1 MKKIYIGLLVM
12 LSALL
17 VNTAGKTQ
25 TITNVQLQDSC
36 NSNSYNIM
44 YFASISAASANQ
56 SLLINWGDGTTS
68 SPNLGAS
75 QTTQFLNHIY
85 SSAGTYTI
93 MTVLYKNSI
102 AVDTHITSYTIYC
115 SHINIKAYLDNNNN
129 CVLNTG
135 EPPITTGLNFEVDS
149 AGVIIDTISIIGS
162 SLYKAKPGTIYK
174 FKILNPPVGTS
185 ATCPSSG
192 IVTITGPAAGST
204 TNIHFGFQCGT
215 TSQFDLGIAMTGMF
229 RPVGTSTL
237 VVHAYNNS
245 CGSKSGVVTVNLNSK
260 YVYKNANI
268 TPASVSGNTITWN
281 VNNLSATGKTTI
293 YIYADTATGANV
305 QINDTICNTASITPT
320 SGDVNTANNT
330 IYQCDRV
337 RASWDPNDK
346 HVYPAG
352 DIAPG
357 TKLTYTI
364 NFENLGNDTAFN
376 IYIMDTLSDR
386 LDAGSLQLL
395 TSSHTASHLMLD
407 APGGKKVVRF
417 DFKDIYLPDK
427 NSPNFNKGFV
437 QFSINVKNGLA
448 PSTPI
453 SNRAGIY
460 FDINPVVITNYAE
473 NRINPVSINDVAINN
488 QVTFYPNPVTDVLT
502 IQVNN
507 GGYDVLRLLNNMGQV
522 VSQQNINDNTT
533 TINMAQFPTGMYY
546 LQLTGKDNTI
556 TQKIEKH

>member
-1 MKKIYIGLLVM
+1 MKKIYIGTLIL

-17 VNTAGKTQ
+17 ISTTGKTQ
-25 TITNVQLQDSC
+25 TITGVNLQDSC
-36 NSNSYNIM
+36 NSSSYNIM

-68 SPNLGAS
+68 SPSLGTS

-102 AVDTHITSYTIYC
+102 AVDTYITSYTIYC
-115 SHINIKAYLDNNNN
+115 SHINIKAFLDNNSN
-129 CVLNTG
+129 CVMNTG
-135 EPPITTGLNFEVDS
+135 EPLITTGLNFEVDS

-162 SLYKAKPGTIYK
+162 SLYKAKPGTVYK
-174 FKILNPPVGTS
+174 LKILNPPVGTS
-185 ATCPSSG
+185 ATCPSNG
-192 IVTITGPAAGST
+192 IVTVTGPAAGTST
-204 TNIHFGFQCGT
+204 NVHFGFQCGST
-215 TSQFDLGIAMTGMF
+215 TQFDLGVAMTGMF

-237 VVHAYNNS
+237 TVHAYNNS
-245 CGSKSGVVTVNLNSK
+245 CGSKSGTVTVNLSNK
-260 YVYKNANI
+260 YVYKSSNI
-268 TPASVSGNTITWN
+268 TPASVAGNTITWN
-281 VNNLSATGKTTI
+281 VNNLSATAKQTF
-293 YIYADTATGANV
+293 YLYADTATGANV
-305 QINDTICNTASITPT
+305 QINDTICNTASISPT

-330 IYQCDRV
+330 ISRCDQV

-376 IYIMDTLSDR
+376 IYIMDTLSDK
-386 LDAGSLQLL
+386 LDAGSMQLL
-395 TSSHTASHLMLD
+395 ASSHVPSYVIQNG
-407 APGGKKVVRF
+407 PGGKKIVRF
-417 DFKDIYLPDK
+417 DFKDIHLPDK
-427 NSPNFNKGFV
+427 NSPDFNKGFV
-437 QFSINVKNGLA
+437 QFSINVKKGLA
-448 PSTPI
+448 PLTPI

-488 QVTFYPNPVTDVLT
+488 QVTVYPNPVTDVLT
-502 IQVNN
+502 IQMDN
-507 GGYDVLRLLNNMGQV
+507 GGYDVLRLLNSMGQV
-522 VSQQNINDNTT
+522 VAQQSIGNNTT
-533 TINMAQFPTGMYY
+533 TINMSHLSTGIYY
-546 LQLTGKDNTI
+546 LQLTGKNNTI